1 MVINKK
7 SLTDQVYSMIKEKIL
22 NRDVDLGEQLNT
34 REIAE
39 EHGISLMPVRDALRR
54 LANEDL
60 VENKP
65 RVGFFVKNFSEA
77 EVNDILE
84 VRKMH
89 EIYCLENY
97 FEDINREIISDLKDK
112 FENGHKKYFTS
123 YDSKLH
129 KEIILAS
136 HNNYLIDSYLKMIN
150 HYTML
155 FSYLNYKRSETSR
168 QEHIDLIDY
177 ILNGR
182 KKEAME
188 ILYRHLDRVQIAE
201 DAAIKK
207 DFKIS

>member
-1 MVINKK
+1 MAINKK
-7 SLTDQVYSMIKEKIL
+7 SLTDQVYSMLKEKIL

-60 VENKP
+60 VENRP

-89 EIYCLENY
+89 EIYCLDNY
-97 FEDINREIISDLKDK
+97 FEEIDRGVISDLKDK

-129 KEIILAS
+129 KEIVLAS

-168 QEHIDLIDY
+168 QEHIDLIDC
-177 ILNGR
+177 ILNGD
-182 KKEAME
+182 KAKAEK
-188 ILYRHLDRVQIAE
+188 ILYRHLDRVKIAE
-201 DAAIKK
+201 DASIKNRA
-207 DFKIS
+207 

>member
-22 NRDVDLGEQLNT
+22 NRDIDLGEQLNT

-39 EHGISLMPVRDALRR
+39 ENGISLMPVRDALRR

-89 EIYCLENY
+89 EIYCLDNY
-97 FEDINREIISDLKDK
+97 FDDINREVISDLKDK

-129 KEIILAS
+129 KEIVLSS
-136 HNNYLIDSYLKMIN
+136 HNDYLVDSYLKMIN

-168 QEHIDLIDY
+168 QEHIDLIDC
-177 ILNGR
+177 ILNGQ
-182 KKEAME
+182 KKEAVQ
-188 ILYRHLDRVQIAE
+188 ILYRHLDRVEIAE
-201 DAAIKK
+201 DAALKK
-207 DFKIS
+207 QA

>member
-1 MVINKK
+1 MAINKK
-7 SLTDQVYSMIKEKIL
+7 SLTDQVYSMLKEKIL

-60 VENKP
+60 VENRP

-89 EIYCLENY
+89 EIYCLDNY
-97 FEDINREIISDLKDK
+97 FAEIDREVISDLKDK

-129 KEIILAS
+129 KEIVLAS

-168 QEHIDLIDY
+168 QEHIDIIDS
-177 ILNGR
+177 ILKGD
-182 KKEAME
+182 KAKAEE
-188 ILYRHLDRVQIAE
+188 ILYRHLDRVKIAK
-201 DAAIKK
+201 DASIKNRA
-207 DFKIS
+207 

>member
-1 MVINKK
+1 MVINKQ
-7 SLTDQVYSMIKEKIL
+7 SLTDQVYTMIKEKIL
-22 NRDVDLGEQLNT
+22 NRELDLGEQLNT
-34 REIAE
+34 RKIAE
-39 EHGISLMPVRDALRR
+39 DNGISLMPVRDALRR

-65 RVGFFVKNFSEA
+65 RVGFFVKNFSES

-89 EIYCLENY
+89 ELYSLKNY
-97 FEDINREIISDLKDK
+97 FEEINKEVIADLKDK
-112 FENGHKKYFTS
+112 FENGHKRYFTS
-123 YDSKLH
+123 YDMKLH

-136 HNNYLIDSYLKMIN
+136 KNDYLIDSYLKMIN

-168 QEHIDLIDY
+168 QEHIDLIDC
-177 ILNGR
+177 ILKGNQ
-182 KKEAME
+182 ENATD

-201 DAAIKK
+201 DAEIKK
-207 DFKIS
+207 RA